1 MSDDTKNYPWP
12 DEEPMIDD
20 LYAEIDAL
28 KAALAK
34 CEPRRPKY
42 HGRSLYAVCP
52 ICATSFLYVADYIN
66 EKEHTPDCLWRKAK
80 AGTE

>member
-1 MSDDTKNYPWP
+1 MSDDTKNDPWP

-34 CEPRRPKY
+34 CWPWGNHEGECTCRICGEKIPY
-42 HGRSLYAVCP
+42 HL
-52 ICATSFLYVADYIN
+52 
-66 EKEHTPDCLWRKAK
+66 PDCLWALAK